1 MASTIAQ
8 ASTSTQ
14 SEQSSNDI
22 IIEAWNTVLFEKFT
36 RFRHLFVNGY
46 SRYSDKLL
54 EMLPYQP
61 GCTVLDV
68 GCGWGDTTIKIAAAL
83 GPKGKAYGVDCAE
96 NYIGICNSDAKKAGV
111 NNAEFFVADVERQ
124 DLRGPYD
131 AAFARCGTM
140 FFTFPGA
147 AMKNIRKSLK
157 PGGRFTQIV
166 WRKREDNAWLHDAE
180 LITKEIVPVISHE
193 ETDAVHC
200 GPGPFSM
207 AGPDMVS
214 DMLQM
219 TGYERVGFER
229 FDTEMCIGRD
239 IDEAVEF
246 ALNIGPAGEIIRL
259 AEEEGKRL
267 TPQVR
272 EALHKHFAESARED
286 GSVWAGSSAWFITAY
301 NPG

>member
-1 MASTIAQ
+1 M
-8 ASTSTQ
+8 
-14 SEQSSNDI
+14 SNDI
-22 IIEAWNTVLFEKFT
+22 IIEAWNTVLFDKFS
-36 RFRHLFVNGY
+36 RFRHLFVDGY
-46 SRYSDKLL
+46 SLYSDKYF
-54 EMLPYQP
+54 EAHPYPP
-61 GCTVLDV
+61 GSSVLDV
-68 GCGWGDTTIKIAAAL
+68 GCGWGDTAIKIAAAV

-96 NYIGICNSDAKKAGV
+96 RYIGICNADAKKAGV
-111 NNAEFFVADVERQ
+111 SNAEFFVADVESQ

-140 FFTFPGA
+140 FFMLPGA
-147 AMKNIRKSLK
+147 AMRNIRKSLK

-166 WRKREDNAWLHDAE
+166 WRKREDNPWLHDAE

-200 GPGPFSM
+200 GPGPFSL

-229 FDTEMCIGRD
+229 FDTDMCIGRD
-239 IDEAVEF
+239 VDEAVEF

-259 AEEEGKRL
+259 AEKEGERL
-267 TPQVR
+267 TPKVR
-272 EALHKHFAESARED
+272 ESLKAHFEKNTRDD
-286 GSVWAGSSAWFITAY
+286 GSVWAGSSAWYITAF

>member
-1 MASTIAQ
+1 M
-8 ASTSTQ
+8 
-14 SEQSSNDI
+14 SNDI

-36 RFRHLFVNGY
+36 RFRHLFVEGY
-46 SRYSDKLL
+46 SRHSDKFL
-54 EMLPYQP
+54 EAHPYQP
-61 GCTVLDV
+61 GSTVLDV
-68 GCGWGDTTIKIAAAL
+68 GCGWGDTAITIAASL
-83 GPKGKAYGVDCAE
+83 GPKGKAFGVDCAE
-96 NYIGICNSDAKKAGV
+96 NYIGICNADAKKAGV
-111 NNAEFFVADVERQ
+111 DNAEFFVADVESQ

-157 PGGRFTQIV
+157 PGGKFTQIV
-166 WRKREDNAWLHDAE
+166 WRKREDNPWLHDAE

-219 TGYERVGFER
+219 TGYEGVTFER
-229 FDTEMCIGRD
+229 FDTDMCIGRN
-239 IDEAVEF
+239 IDEAVDF

-259 AEEEGKRL
+259 AEEEGERL
-267 TPQVR
+267 TPKVKETLQ
-272 EALHKHFAESARED
+272 AHFGKLQRDD
-286 GSVWAGSSAWFITAY
+286 GSVWSGSSAWFITAY